1 MVPAPR
7 HVRLLAGSLA
17 AISLI
22 LSANVACR
30 ADALGSVDRQDYQMW
45 LHSLLQTVK
54 AQQNAPGSEY
64 HLLYPFDIS
73 PPAADETQAWRH
85 LSISRALRK
94 LEGDPH
100 AGERVRGAS
109 TFQAVSLARSYW
121 GLSEYDSSLVWY
133 ERAAHRDTSSD
144 YLGDIGRESL
154 AAAVALGDSLLI
166 TQTVLNTIG
175 TSELGGREEEL
186 ILAYRYL
193 LAHGG
198 THELELLVRK
208 LDNARWP
215 MKPLLRFWHA
225 FALVS
230 LERWEPALQQLEQLL
245 GGGGLSQG
253 LSRWQR
259 CWVLTTVPDLL
270 FQLGQAA
277 TARPLYEQLVASD
290 LPELQT
296 WAIYQLGNLDFVAM
310 NYARARVSYSRL
322 CAEGGASPWQDR
334 ACDMARLAEIMS
346 GIKTEGETYGRAAS
360 YRP

>member
-1 MVPAPR
+1 MTFAWPYA
-7 HVRLLAGSLA
+7 LA
-17 AISLI
+17 LI
-22 LSANVACR
+22 LVARGTCR
-30 ADALGSVDRQDYQMW
+30 AEPFGAADRQGYEMW
-45 LHSLLQTVK
+45 LHSLRKTVK
-54 AQQNAPGSEY
+54 AQQNAGGSEY
-64 HLLYPFDIS
+64 HLLYPFGIS

-94 LEGDPH
+94 LEGDLH
-100 AGERVRGAS
+100 ASERVRGAS

-121 GLSEYDSSLVWY
+121 GLSEYDSALVWY
-133 ERAAHRDTSSD
+133 ERAARRDTSAD

-154 AAAVALGDSLLI
+154 AAAVALGDSLLV

-175 TSELGGREEEL
+175 TSELAGREDEL
-186 ILAYRYL
+186 ILAYRFL
-193 LAHGG
+193 LTHAG

-208 LDNARWP
+208 LDNARWR
-215 MKPLLRFWHA
+215 MKPLLCFWHA

-230 LERWEPALQQLEQLL
+230 LERWDPALQQLRQLL

-253 LSRWQR
+253 LNRWQR

-270 FQLGQAA
+270 FQLGEA
-277 TARPLYEQLVASD
+277 TAARPLYEQLVASD
-290 LPELQT
+290 LPELQA
-296 WAIYQLGNLDFVAM
+296 WAIYQLGNLDFVSM
-310 NYARARVSYSRL
+310 NYTRARVSYARL

-346 GIKTEGETYGRAAS
+346 GLKTEGEAYGRAAS

>member
-1 MVPAPR
+1 MVSAPR
-7 HVRLLAGSLA
+7 HVRLLTGSLA
-17 AISLI
+17 AIAMI
-22 LSANVACR
+22 LWAGATCG
-30 ADALGSVDRQDYQMW
+30 AELFGQPDQQGYQMW
-45 LHSLLQTVK
+45 LHSLQRTVK
-54 AQQNAPGSEY
+54 AQQNASGSEY
-64 HLLYPFDIS
+64 HLLYPFDMQ
-73 PPAADETQAWRH
+73 PPLADETQAWRH

-94 LEGDPH
+94 LEGDAH
-100 AGERVRGAS
+100 ASQRVRGAS

-121 GLSEYDSSLVWY
+121 GLSEYDSALVWY

-175 TSELGGREEEL
+175 TSELEGRGDEL

-193 LAHGG
+193 LTHMD
-198 THELELLVRK
+198 THELELLVSK
-208 LDNARWP
+208 LDNVTWE

-230 LERWEPALQQLEQLL
+230 LERWEPALQQLKQLL

-253 LSRWQR
+253 LNRWQR

-270 FQLGQAA
+270 FQLNQASA
-277 TARPLYEQLVASD
+277 ARPLYEQLAASE
-290 LPELQT
+290 LPEIQG
-296 WAIYQLGNLDFVAM
+296 WAIYQLGNLDFVSM
-310 NYARARVSYSRL
+310 NYARARVSYTRL
-322 CAEGGASPWQDR
+322 CAETGALPWQER
-334 ACDMARLAEIMS
+334 ACALARLAEIMS
-346 GIKTEGETYGRAAS
+346 DIKTEGEAYGRAAS